1 MASRRSRAAIE
12 REHLF
17 LQRRPPTRQLP
28 NLTQGSL
35 PRSAPPRHIS
45 HANRDDVAT
54 CPEAFPISTLPSQ
67 AHFKVCCNSAEERS
81 RNLDDTLKSV
91 KPWVTFA
98 GGVLVVAVLYWAQVV
113 LVPIAL
119 AILLTFVL
127 TPPVTWLQRWVGR
140 VPAVLIVVTLVFA
153 AVGLASWGLTLQMDH
168 LVQDLPGYRDNIR
181 TKIADVRLAGRGSAL
196 EKLQDLLAGIKA
208 DLETSEAPKGTVSRP
223 VVVMSN
229 PATGFSAFAWLG
241 PVVGPLSTA
250 GLVAAMVI
258 FMLLERRDLRDR
270 LIGLIGHGQLATT
283 TKAFD
288 EAGSRVSRQL
298 LMQSLVSL
306 LYGIAVFVGLYFL
319 HVPYPLVWA
328 TLGAALRFV
337 PYVGPVLAAGAPILV
352 SLAALEGWTGPLIVL
367 ALFVVLELFTNLV
380 LESVL
385 YAGAVGVSQVVLLV
399 SVTFWTWLWGPLGLL
414 MASPLTVC
422 LVVLGKHVP
431 GLAFVGLL
439 MDDTAAL
446 APEYGFYQRLVARDQ
461 SEAAELI
468 DSHIKTEPPASVYD
482 ALLLPALS
490 YAERDRLE
498 HRLSSEEEAAV
509 IGATREL
516 ITDAAETIR
525 RHAATEPPAAAADP
539 SLFGPRDPL
548 RVLGYAVN
556 GPADEVALAMLAH
569 LLDDLPIA
577 MEITGTRMQAVELVS
592 LVGDRKFSV
601 VCFADLPP
609 SSSSKTRYLV
619 RRLHSALPELGIA
632 VGRWAPSALADEN
645 SQMLLDAGANHVASL
660 LIESRNYLGGLL
672 EMPRL
677 AGPDTADAAGLPAP
691 SASIGRESA

>member
-1 MASRRSRAAIE
+1 
-12 REHLF
+12 
-17 LQRRPPTRQLP
+17 
-28 NLTQGSL
+28 
-35 PRSAPPRHIS
+35 
-45 HANRDDVAT
+45 
-54 CPEAFPISTLPSQ
+54 
-67 AHFKVCCNSAEERS
+67 
-81 RNLDDTLKSV
+81 
-91 KPWVTFA
+91 
-98 GGVLVVAVLYWAQVV
+98 VVASNQV
-113 LVPIAL
+113 
-119 AILLTFVL
+119 
-127 TPPVTWLQRWVGR
+127 
-140 VPAVLIVVTLVFA
+140 
-153 AVGLASWGLTLQMDH
+153 
-168 LVQDLPGYRDNIR
+168 
-181 TKIADVRLAGRGSAL
+181 
-196 EKLQDLLAGIKA
+196 
-208 DLETSEAPKGTVSRP
+208 
-223 VVVMSN
+223 
-229 PATGFSAFAWLG
+229 TGFLGFTWLG

-250 GLVAAMVI
+250 GLVATMVI

-328 TLGAALRFV
+328 TLGAALRFI

-352 SLAALEGWTGPLIVL
+352 SLAALQGWTGPLIVL

-380 LESVL
+380 LETAL

-399 SVTFWTWLWGPLGLL
+399 SVAFWTWLWGPLGLL

-431 GLAFVGLL
+431 GLAFVGVL
-439 MDDTAAL
+439 MDDTPAL
-446 APEYGFYQRLVARDQ
+446 APAYGFYQRLVARDQ

-482 ALLLPALS
+482 VLLLPALS

-498 HRLSSEEEAAV
+498 RRLSSEEEAAV
-509 IGATREL
+509 IEATREL
-516 ITDAAETIR
+516 IADAADIIR
-525 RHAATEPPAAAADP
+525 RQAGTQPPDAAVDH
-539 SLFGPRDPL
+539 SLLGPREPL

-556 GPADEVALAMLAH
+556 GAADEVALAMLAH
-569 LLDDLPIA
+569 LLDDLPVA

-592 LVGDRKFSV
+592 LVGDQKCSV

-619 RRLHSALPELGIA
+619 RRLRAALPELRIA
-632 VGRWAPSALADEN
+632 VGRWGPPALADE
-645 SQMLLDAGANHVASL
+645 SSEKLLDAGADHVASL
-660 LIESRNYLGGLL
+660 LIDSRNYLGGLL

-677 AGPDTADAAGLPAP
+677 PVPDTANVACLTAVQP
-691 SASIGRESA
+691 SIGSPAD

>member
-1 MASRRSRAAIE
+1 
-12 REHLF
+12 L
-17 LQRRPPTRQLP
+17 
-28 NLTQGSL
+28 
-35 PRSAPPRHIS
+35 
-45 HANRDDVAT
+45 
-54 CPEAFPISTLPSQ
+54 
-67 AHFKVCCNSAEERS
+67 CNSAQEWS
-81 RNLDDTLKSV
+81 GNLDDTSKFI

-98 GGVLVVAVLYWAQVV
+98 GGVLVIAVLYWAQAV
-113 LVPIAL
+113 LVPFAL

-140 VPAVLIVVTLVFA
+140 VPAVLLAVTLLFA
-153 AVGLASWGLTLQMDH
+153 VLVLAGWGLTWQMDH
-168 LVQDLPGYRDNIR
+168 LVEDLPGYRANIR
-181 TKIADVRLAGRGSAL
+181 TKIADVRLAGRGSAV
-196 EKLQDLLAGIKA
+196 EKLQEMLAGIQA
-208 DLETSEAPKGTVSRP
+208 DLDTSEAPKGTVSRP
-223 VVVMSN
+223 LIVASN
-229 PATGFSAFAWLG
+229 QVTGFLGFAWLG

-306 LYGIAVFVGLYFL
+306 LYGIVVFVGLYFL

-328 TLGAALRFV
+328 TLGAALRFI
-337 PYVGPVLAAGAPILV
+337 PYAGPVLAAGAPILV
-352 SLAALEGWTGPLIVL
+352 SLAALQGWTGPLIVL
-367 ALFVVLELFTNLV
+367 ALFVALELFTNLV
-380 LESVL
+380 LETVL

-399 SVTFWTWLWGPLGLL
+399 SVAFWAWLWGPLGLL

-422 LVVLGKHVP
+422 LVVIGKHVP
-431 GLAFVGLL
+431 GLGFVGLL
-439 MDDTAAL
+439 MDDTPAL

-468 DSHIKTEPPASVYD
+468 DSHIKTEPPASLYD

-498 HRLSSEEEAAV
+498 HRLSPEEEAAV
-509 IGATREL
+509 IEATRDL
-516 ITDAAETIR
+516 ISDTAEIIR
-525 RHAATEPPAAAADP
+525 RHAETTPTAAAVDP
-539 SLFGPRDPL
+539 SSLKPREPL

-556 GPADEVALAMLAH
+556 GIADEVALAMLAR

-577 MEITGTRMQAVELVS
+577 VEITGARMQAAELVS
-592 LVGDRKFSV
+592 LVRDRAFSV

-619 RRLHSALPELGIA
+619 RRLHSALPELRIA
-632 VGRWAPSALADEN
+632 VGRWAPPALADE
-645 SQMLLDAGANHVASL
+645 SPQALLDAGANHVASL
-660 LIESRNYLGGLL
+660 LVESRNYLGGLL

-677 AGPDTADAAGLPAP
+677 PVPDTANAADPTALPP
-691 SASIGRESA
+691 SIGRGAA

>member
-1 MASRRSRAAIE
+1 M
-12 REHLF
+12 
-17 LQRRPPTRQLP
+17 
-28 NLTQGSL
+28 
-35 PRSAPPRHIS
+35 
-45 HANRDDVAT
+45 
-54 CPEAFPISTLPSQ
+54 
-67 AHFKVCCNSAEERS
+67 
-81 RNLDDTLKSV
+81 DDTLKFV
-91 KPWVTFA
+91 KLWLSFA
-98 GGVLVVAVLYWAQVV
+98 GGVLVVAVLYWAQAV
-113 LVPIAL
+113 LVPFAL

-127 TPPVTWLQRWVGR
+127 APPVTWLQRWVGR
-140 VPAVLIVVTLVFA
+140 VPAVLVVVTLVFA
-153 AVGLASWGLTLQMDH
+153 ALGLAGWGLTRQMDY
-168 LVQDLPGYRDNIR
+168 LVEDLPGYRANIR
-181 TKIADVRLAGRGSAL
+181 TKIADVRLAGRGSAV
-196 EKLQDLLAGIKA
+196 EKLQETLEGIKK
-208 DLETSEAPKGTVSRP
+208 DLGTEAPKGTVSRP
-223 VVVMSN
+223 VVVTSN

-241 PVVGPLSTA
+241 PLVGPLSTA

-283 TKAFD
+283 TKAID

-328 TLGAALRFV
+328 TLGAAFRFI

-380 LESVL
+380 LETVL

-399 SVTFWTWLWGPLGLL
+399 SVAFWTWLWGPLGLL

-439 MDDTAAL
+439 MDDTPAL

-468 DSHIKTEPPASVYD
+468 DSHIKTAPPASVYD

-498 HRLSSEEEAAV
+498 HRLSSEEETAV
-509 IGATREL
+509 IEATREL
-516 ITDAAETIR
+516 IADAAETIR
-525 RHAATEPPAAAADP
+525 RHAETAPPAAAEP
-539 SLFGPRDPL
+539 SLLGPREPL

-556 GPADEVALAMLAH
+556 GAADEVALAMLAH

-577 MEITGTRMQAVELVS
+577 MEITGTRMQAVELVA
-592 LVGDRKFSV
+592 LVRDRKFAV

-619 RRLHSALPELGIA
+619 RRLRSALPELRIA
-632 VGRWAPSALADEN
+632 VGRWGPPALADETPA
-645 SQMLLDAGANHVASL
+645 DAPGRRRQ
-660 LIESRNYLGGLL
+660 SR
-672 EMPRL
+672 RL
-677 AGPDTADAAGLPAP
+677 AVD
-691 SASIGRESA
+691 RESQLPRRPPGVAASSGPGHRNCCQPHGVTPSHRSWVGLNRIRTPGG